1 MQANRNELIFVGAV
15 TLAACFLRF
24 YRIGGKSIWLDEA
37 FSVWIAGHS
46 LWEGWQWLIRIDQHP
61 PLYYSLL
68 HLWIELFGE
77 LQGAVR
83 TLSAL
88 FSTLTVPLFY
98 VAGRRLLDRS
108 TAAVAVGILAISPFH
123 VQFAQE
129 TRMYALLTL
138 EVACVLF
145 FLARLLTRQDARGR
159 DWVGLAFAQALVMLT
174 HNTAAVFLPVAL
186 NAAMGIVFLLS
197 PSGFGHGSGD
207 LERREPQ
214 GESAVEPDG
223 AGIQVWAPTDCD
235 VFWSRW
241 VKYQGLAVLLWLAWA
256 MPFIIQT
263 LDVEGGF
270 WLPPPWPKLVLDTF
284 RNFHFAFLAADFP
297 VRPLWM
303 WSYPFLALAGLIGL
317 LLKGILPPGSRQP
330 HAPAVK
336 DHQQENGGSA
346 ASRVGDGATVILLV
360 CLFALPHIVAFLVSL
375 RSPIYSE
382 RPLIWTTLPYLLL
395 VAAGIRFIGGPAL
408 GRLSTTTRQISGSA
422 ASTGTRKLAAILAAV
437 RQGAQ
442 LIIVLAILT
451 LSGLSLSGYY
461 YWFPK
466 EGWDKAAAY
475 IAEQVERGDVI
486 VFNATW
492 VQIPFEYYYKRYGL
506 ETELKGLPVDLFERG
521 QLEPAMAESDMAH
534 VQEMLDGREQVW
546 LVYSHNWYSDPSGTV
561 PMELGKLLRE
571 DGRADFTGIQI
582 IRFVS
587 GE

>member
-1 MQANRNELIFVGAV
+1 
-15 TLAACFLRF
+15 
-24 YRIGGKSIWLDEA
+24 
-37 FSVWIAGHS
+37 
-46 LWEGWQWLIRIDQHP
+46 
-61 PLYYSLL
+61 
-68 HLWIELFGE
+68 
-77 LQGAVR
+77 
-83 TLSAL
+83 
-88 FSTLTVPLFY
+88 
-98 VAGRRLLDRS
+98 
-108 TAAVAVGILAISPFH
+108 
-123 VQFAQE
+123 
-129 TRMYALLTL
+129 
-138 EVACVLF
+138 
-145 FLARLLTRQDARGR
+145 
-159 DWVGLAFAQALVMLT
+159 
-174 HNTAAVFLPVAL
+174 
-186 NAAMGIVFLLS
+186 
-197 PSGFGHGSGD
+197 
-207 LERREPQ
+207 
-214 GESAVEPDG
+214 
-223 AGIQVWAPTDCD
+223 
-235 VFWSRW
+235 
-241 VKYQGLAVLLWLAWA
+241 

-317 LLKGILPPGSRQP
+317 LLKGILPLGSRQP

-336 DHQQENGGSA
+336 DHQQENGGSS

-395 VAAGIRFIGGPAL
+395 VAAGIRFVGGPAL
-408 GRLSTTTRQISGSA
+408 GRFSTTTRQISGSA
-422 ASTGTRKLAAILAAV
+422 ASTGTRKFAVILAAV

-506 ETELKGLPVDLFERG
+506 DTELKGLPVDLFERG

>member
-1 MQANRNELIFVGAV
+1 MGAV
-15 TLAACFLRF
+15 TLAACILRF

-88 FSTLTVPLFY
+88 FSTLTVPIFY

-241 VKYQGLAVLLWLAWA
+241 IKYQGLAVLLWLPWA

-317 LLKGILPPGSRQP
+317 LLKGILPLGSRQP

-336 DHQQENGGSA
+336 DHQQKNGGSA
-346 ASRVGDGATVILLV
+346 AWRVGRRRDCHFARVPVCPASHCRIPGQSAQPDLLRASAHLDDAALSFAGRRGHSICRRPGVGASFDDDEANLRQRSINRNEEIRRNIGGGAPRRATDHRAGYPDTER
-360 CLFALPHIVAFLVSL
+360 ALT
-375 RSPIYSE
+375 E
-382 RPLIWTTLPYLLL
+382 RLLLL
-395 VAAGIRFIGGPAL
+395 V
-408 GRLSTTTRQISGSA
+408 S
-422 ASTGTRKLAAILAAV
+422 
-437 RQGAQ
+437 
-442 LIIVLAILT
+442 
-451 LSGLSLSGYY
+451 
-461 YWFPK
+461 
-466 EGWDKAAAY
+466 
-475 IAEQVERGDVI
+475 ERGM
-486 VFNATW
+486 
-492 VQIPFEYYYKRYGL
+492 
-506 ETELKGLPVDLFERG
+506 G
-521 QLEPAMAESDMAH
+521 QGGCVHCGA
-534 VQEMLDGREQVW
+534 
-546 LVYSHNWYSDPSGTV
+546 
-561 PMELGKLLRE
+561 
-571 DGRADFTGIQI
+571 GRAGRCDRLQCHVGADSLRVLLPNVMAW
-582 IRFVS
+582 IRN
-587 GE
+587 